1 MIYGIGT
8 DIVKISRVEKIF
20 KIYGDRF
27 ARRILTIEELSQYH
41 KANDKARFLAM
52 RFAAKESITKAMGIG
67 FSKGLRMRDI
77 GIDQNKSGK
86 PFILFSDNGKKIKE
100 NLGIGEG
107 YITLSDD
114 YGVAIA
120 FSILMS
126 KSINY

>member
-1 MIYGIGT
+1 
-8 DIVKISRVEKIF
+8 
-20 KIYGDRF
+20 
-27 ARRILTIEELSQYH
+27 
-41 KANDKARFLAM
+41 M